1 MDISITGCLNYVG
14 QYDNSKEYNYLD
26 CCVRN
31 DSIWGFDGTRNW
43 TAIGSGEYYSH
54 EEKDITTQCRN
65 CGAPTYE
72 NGQCPYCGTINKKV
86 RKFNAR

>member
-1 MDISITGCLNYVG
+1 MDISVTGCLNYVG

-31 DSIWGFDGTRNW
+31 DSIWIFDDNRNW
-43 TAIGSGEYYSH
+43 TAIGSCEYYSH
-54 EEKDITTQCRN
+54 EEEDITTQCRN

-72 NGQCPYCGTINKKV
+72 NGRCPYCGTINRKV
-86 RKFNAR
+86 RKFNVR